1 MSAVTSI
8 EITVRAV
15 KHDDGP
21 VVCEPDFT
29 IMSGPLSRKADGHEL
44 AKRALNAM
52 RIMLHDHGLLD
63 NPYCTQASNTTTPPQ
78 DDPLTHAWRT

>member
-29 IMSGPLSRKADGHEL
+29 IMSGPLSREADAHEL

-52 RIMLHDHGLLD
+52 RIILHDHGLLD
-63 NPYCTQASNTTTPPQ
+63 SPYFTESDQHTQEGQRQWAKQPSS
-78 DDPLTHAWRT
+78 

>member
-29 IMSGPLSRKADGHEL
+29 ITSGPRSRDADHHEL

-63 NPYCTQASNTTTPPQ
+63 SPHKTPGES
-78 DDPLTHAWRT
+78 RT